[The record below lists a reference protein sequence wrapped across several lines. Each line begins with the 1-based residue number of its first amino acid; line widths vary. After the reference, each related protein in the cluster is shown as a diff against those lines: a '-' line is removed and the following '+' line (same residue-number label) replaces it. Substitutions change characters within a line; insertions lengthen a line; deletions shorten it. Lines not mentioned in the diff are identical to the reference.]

1 MVKEG
6 EIDWGLVTEMQEH
19 LKELEKQRDERTK
32 IFNPKELVK
41 NAKVIRELYDEDLGT
56 IRYVLLD
63 YSELSEIIKKYPE
76 NQDRSIAL
84 LEKQLAPANPDL
96 TFNDIKA
103 MPYEVVVRLLT
114 KLQSEGSF
122 FPKQKI
128 SPIGS
133 QSMEQPRK

>member
-19 LKELEKQRDERTK
+19 LKELGKQRDERTK